1 MILSAIDLCALA
13 LVALIGLPHGAFD
26 GAVYALLPDRGA
38 KKRRLSLFLIS
49 YTMLALAI
57 IFLWLVVPLA
67 SLVGFL
73 AISAF
78 HFGKG
83 DTEGY
88 HGKARLVAIVAH
100 GGLVTIFLPLMHQ
113 AEAFAAFAAL
123 TFRPSHELEIL
134 SFLLWLSAFAWGTAC
149 LIYGWMSAMNAFYR
163 ARFIELILL
172 CLILAYLPILA
183 GFALYFCF
191 IHSRRHFVVLYQSTK
206 SQAPRS
212 LLPLAIGLSCAS
224 WMAGALGLILLN
236 QYQSFAVSIIQIIFI
251 GLAALT
257 VPHMILV
264 DGLWR
269 PLAKPTFF
277 AR

>member
-1 MILSAIDLCALA
+1 MSLSAIDLCALA
-13 LVALIGLPHGAFD
+13 MVAFIGLPHGAFD
-26 GAVYALLPDRGA
+26 GAVYALLPDKGA
-38 KKRRLSLFLIS
+38 NKGRLYLFLIAYS
-49 YTMLALAI
+49 ALAVAI
-57 IFLWLVVPLA
+57 ILLWLVAPLA
-67 SLVGFL
+67 SLIGFL

-88 HGKARLVAIVAH
+88 HGKARLVAIAAH

-113 AEAFAAFAAL
+113 DQAFAAFAAL
-123 TFRPSHELEIL
+123 TFRASDELESL
-134 SFLLWLSAFAWGTAC
+134 SYLLWLGAIGWGISC
-149 LIYGWMSAMNAFYR
+149 LTYGWMSAMNAFYR

-172 CLILAYLPILA
+172 CLIMATLPILA

-191 IHSRRHFVVLYQSTK
+191 IHSRRHFMVLYHSTK
-206 SQAPRS
+206 YQAPRQ
-212 LLPLAIGLSCAS
+212 LLPLGIGLSCAS
-224 WMAGALGLILLN
+224 WLAGGIGLVLLN
-236 QYQSFAVSIIQIIFI
+236 QYQSFAVSMIQIIFI

-269 PLAKPTFF
+269 PLRKNSPL